1 MKIYS
6 TRHGQTD
13 YNKKDWILGIT
24 DLELNDKGIMQAKE
38 LAKAVAET
46 GAVDLIIVS
55 PMKRALKTAQ
65 IVAEEA
71 GVNVI
76 TDERLREWDYGNYEG
91 MHRTA
96 EGFAQNKRE
105 FGVKMGESGESLL
118 MLSHRVYSAL
128 DDIIAKYSEKTVLIV
143 SHGGI
148 CRIIETYFNN
158 MTTEQF
164 SNWFMGNCQ
173 LIEYNT
179 D

>member
-13 YNKKDWILGIT
+13 YNKKDWILGVT
-24 DLELNDKGIMQAKE
+24 DLELNETGTEQAKE
-38 LAKAVAET
+38 LAETVAEM
-46 GAVDLIIVS
+46 GNVDIIIAS

-65 IVAEEA
+65 IVAEASGIE
-71 GVNVI
+71 VVI
-76 TDERLREWDYGNYEG
+76 DERLREWDYGSYEG
-91 MHRTA
+91 MHRSA
-96 EGFAQNKRE
+96 EGFAQNKRD

-118 MLSHRVYSAL
+118 QLAHRVYSAL
-128 DDIIAKYSEKTVLIV
+128 DNIIETYKEKTVLIV

-148 CRIIETYFNN
+148 CRVIETYFNN

-164 SNWFMGNCQ
+164 SSWFMGNCQ